1 MENFQG
7 NSSPDT
13 GNSIKDL
20 PNFIKPG
27 PNSPSAAGG
36 SPPGSS
42 KKGIALDSLEP
53 VIVSGISSIAGGS
66 TGLSNQISSPNNP
79 SPQNFASS

>member
-7 NSSPDT
+7 NAPPD
-13 GNSIKDL
+13 NSIKDL

-27 PNSPSAAGG
+27 PNSPSAGG

-53 VIVSGISSIAGGS
+53 VIVSGISSIAGNS

-79 SPQNFASS
+79 SPQNFASN